1 MAENLECPEC
11 HAPIA
16 PDDFQCE
23 HCELLLNPQL
33 ASGEYVISDPSIIRA
48 LMSPPQRT
56 SSREMPAIPTRTRVD
71 DAVTVRFA
79 VPLDEDTVPYLTA
92 GLDIA
97 LQPLH
102 PFQAY
107 VASFIDGTQ
116 TVAALARAARLPEI
130 EIKVVLKALFELG
143 FVELHRQP
151 APPTPQ
157 DAMPLLNGSDFL
169 EEEDSNA
176 SEPETA
182 APPPPPPPPR
192 TEPPPPRNPFVLAP
206 SAARAGPAT
215 PPPVRLAG
223 PATPPPVR
231 PASPATPPPVA
242 TKAPATP
249 APVSTSAPIRPPSR
263 STPTVAQPPPR
274 APAAPTQE
282 RTEDFLQRVVR
293 LEREGQVD
301 RAIELLKRGLAQSS
315 APAPLYNKLALIL
328 VSQRKDYLQA
338 SELLEKAVELEP
350 HNAVFQQNLLKVVSL
365 AASAPG
371 GPRGKKPRGILDRIT
386 GRGS

>member
-48 LMSPPQRT
+48 LLSPPQRT
-56 SSREMPAIPTRTRVD
+56 SSREMPAIPSRSRVD
-71 DAVTVRFA
+71 DAVTVRFT

-102 PFQAY
+102 PFEAY

-116 TVAALARAARLPEI
+116 TVAALARSARLPEI

-143 FVELHRQP
+143 LVELHRQP
-151 APPTPQ
+151 APPTPE
-157 DAMPLLNGSDFL
+157 DALPLLNGTDFL
-169 EEEDSNA
+169 EEEGSRA
-176 SEPETA
+176 PAPETA
-182 APPPPPPPPR
+182 APPPPPPPPPR
-192 TEPPPPRNPFVLAP
+192 TEPPPPRNPFALVPPVARSAP
-206 SAARAGPAT
+206 AGAPGRPTGPAT
-215 PPPVRLAG
+215 PPPVA
-223 PATPPPVR
+223 A
-231 PASPATPPPVA
+231 
-242 TKAPATP
+242 KAAATP
-249 APVSTSAPIRPPSR
+249 APVSTPAPVRPPSR
-263 STPTVAQPPPR
+263 STPTVAQPPAPT
-274 APAAPTQE
+274 APAQE

-328 VSQRKDYLQA
+328 VSQRKDYLRA
-338 SELLEKAVELEP
+338 SELLEQAVELEP

-365 AASAPG
+365 ATSAPG
-371 GPRGKKPRGILDRIT
+371 GPRSKKPRGLLDRIT